1 MNTWLEYTDETT
13 NAEGEI
19 LYKTK
24 YSVDFCDKHKGDA
37 SGYLS
42 KDVFLPDNPILI
54 DEKSYIYSG
63 CEIGEN
69 AEIVES
75 KIKKTRIRPGT
86 KIRRS
91 VLNGV
96 SFLFAGKEETEEK
109 KIFVLDSVIECC
121 DEEPL
126 VIFTGTNSDFSA
138 IGSEITKD
146 SSFFGASR
154 STMGNISINE
164 DALLEIV
171 CSKIEM
177 GKDPITARQNSKIYL
192 DNSAIINKGGKGKA
206 HIATVENGFAYCKK
220 CNIKGEIF
228 CKKIEAYDSDIFG
241 TVVLNENNSASL
253 QKCFID
259 KNSRICAAKGATIK
273 LKMLELTDFSTIEVL
288 AKKNMSFSCFNTTI
302 TERSMIVVVNKMGRY
317 NFLIENSTIHS
328 STIKDSYISGC
339 KICPNEHC
347 YINCAALTNVGIS
360 QKVRIGYDIYDKMCE
375 SLFLDI
381 FDIDVYDG
389 YVNIF
394 PIDNK
399 KSIVTIGEDCYF
411 VEDSVYNKFDITEQI
426 QKSMG
431 FLMSNRSK
439 SPLIAETSDI
449 IAIIENSVQK
459 FMSTIGS
466 DCSENVYKIIYA
478 SFCYSILSVMNF
490 SNNCRNE
497 NMYIE
502 KVLDFEN
509 FLSKNKIVDILSKT
523 SKGFSKNAVFVP
535 EWTIQRFENKTNKNN
550 KTKTFIL

>member
-1 MNTWLEYTDETT
+1 MLKDNETQNLYGRHLCRPYKGDENMNTWLEYTDETT

-24 YSVDFCDKHKGDA
+24 YSVDFCDKHKGDV

-69 AEIVES
+69 VEIVES
-75 KIKKTRIRPGT
+75 KIKRTRIRSGT

-96 SFLFAGKEETEEK
+96 SFLFAGKENTEEK
-109 KIFVLDSVIECC
+109 KIFVLDSVIECR

-126 VIFTGTNSDFSA
+126 VIYTGTNSDFSV
-138 IGSEITKD
+138 ICSEITKD

-154 STMGNISINE
+154 STIGNISINE

-177 GKDPITARQNSKIYL
+177 GKDPIIARQNSKIYL
-192 DNSAIINKGGKGKA
+192 DNSAIINKGGKGRA

-241 TVVLNENNSASL
+241 TVVLNENNLASL
-253 QKCFID
+253 QKCIID
-259 KNSRICAAKGATIK
+259 ENSRICAAKGATIK

-288 AKKNMSFSCFNTTI
+288 AKKNTSFSCFNTTI
-302 TERSMIVVVNKMGRY
+302 TERSMIVVVNKMRRY

-381 FDIDVYDG
+381 FDVDVYDG
-389 YVNIF
+389 YANLF

-411 VEDSVYNKFDITEQI
+411 VEDSVYEKFDITEQI
-426 QKSMG
+426 QKSMA

-439 SPLIAETSDI
+439 SPLITEASNI
-449 IAIIENSVQK
+449 VAIIENSVQK
-459 FMSTIGS
+459 FMSISGS
-466 DCSENVYKIIYA
+466 DCSENGYKTIYA

-490 SNNCRNE
+490 SDKNE
-497 NMYIE
+497 NEEIDAE
-502 KVLDFEN
+502 KIQKFEN
-509 FLSKNKIVDILSKT
+509 F
-523 SKGFSKNAVFVP
+523 
-535 EWTIQRFENKTNKNN
+535 
-550 KTKTFIL
+550 